1 MCPLILI
8 VDDEPNIVQSI
19 EFLMQ
24 RDGYRT
30 RAAHDGKA
38 ALEAL
43 RDRPPDLV
51 LLDITIPGH
60 DGYELC
66 QRMRAAPEWRDIP
79 IIMLTAR
86 GRHIEREKGMALG
99 ANDYITKPFST
110 QELLRRVRAHLGKTT
125 PDDQ

>member
-1 MCPLILI
+1 

-24 RDGYRT
+24 RDGYLT

-38 ALEAL
+38 ALQAL
-43 RDRPPDLV
+43 RDRRPDLV

-66 QRMRAAPEWRDIP
+66 QRMRATPEWRDIP

-110 QELLRRVRAHLGKTT
+110 QELLRRVRAHLAKT
-125 PDDQ
+125 PDDK

>member
-24 RDGYRT
+24 RDGYLT

-38 ALEAL
+38 ALQAL
-43 RDRPPDLV
+43 RDRRPDLV

-66 QRMRAAPEWRDIP
+66 QRMRATPEWRDIP

-110 QELLRRVRAHLGKTT
+110 QELLRRVRAHLAKT
-125 PDDQ
+125 PDDK